1 MPKTTFEFITLAI
14 VILFVAYLKRDD
26 LKRAFSKESDEFLID
41 EGIIPLKP
49 LKSYYSQLVDLL
61 IHNSD
66 KNDLKKYIASIEID
80 ENEVNVDDEE
90 SYYTDIL
97 YKVMESPLEFP
108 SQFIVTLDWK
118 DNASD
123 LQFYLEKCIGDS
135 ITEMS
140 LPNVDN
146 YPEDQLIS
154 VSSAFTDYQNALE
167 KYNIVMAFLDM
178 GQDTYYMILHKKE
191 DQETVLQLINK
202 VGFIYSLVPG

>member
-1 MPKTTFEFITLAI
+1 MPKTTFEFVTLAI

-118 DNASD
+118 DSASD
-123 LQFYLEKCIGDS
+123 LQFFLEKCIGDS

-140 LPNVDN
+140 LPNVDD

-154 VSSAFTDYQNALE
+154 VSSAFTDR
-167 KYNIVMAFLDM
+167 
-178 GQDTYYMILHKKE
+178 
-191 DQETVLQLINK
+191 
-202 VGFIYSLVPG
+202 SVPHH